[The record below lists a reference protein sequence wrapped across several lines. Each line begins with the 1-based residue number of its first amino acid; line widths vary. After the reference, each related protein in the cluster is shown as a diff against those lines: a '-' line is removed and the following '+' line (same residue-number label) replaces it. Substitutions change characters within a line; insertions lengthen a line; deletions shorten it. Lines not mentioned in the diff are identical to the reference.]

1 MTDINHTLRSESVY
15 YAFRPNLLAQ
25 GSYTMFD
32 IVHIVHLYAAFI
44 YGGFLFVD
52 NLFMAKMG
60 ETLSPDEAKK
70 AREAI
75 MIHVRKVVPWAL
87 LVAVGTGIY
96 MFFHVFGEIRPEGM
110 SSFQILLSIKAF
122 FGLWLGFRG
131 FNQKFFGIN
140 PWVFKSH
147 LFPFVLVIIIIFL
160 SQAMFIS
167 I

>member
-1 MTDINHTLRSESVY
+1 
-15 YAFRPNLLAQ
+15 
-25 GSYTMFD
+25 MFD
-32 IVHIVHLYAAFI
+32 IIHIIHLYAAFI
-44 YGGFLFVD
+44 YGGFLIVD
-52 NLFMAKMG
+52 NLFMSKMG
-60 ETLSPDEAKK
+60 ESLSAEEATK

-75 MIHVRKVVPWAL
+75 MMHVRKIVPWAL
-87 LVAVGTGIY
+87 LTAVGTGIY
-96 MFFHVFGEIRPEGM
+96 MFIGVFGQIGADGM

-147 LFPFVLVIIIIFL
+147 LFPFILVLIIIFL

-167 I
+167 F

>member
-1 MTDINHTLRSESVY
+1 
-15 YAFRPNLLAQ
+15 
-25 GSYTMFD
+25 MFD
-32 IVHIVHLYAAFI
+32 IMHIIHLYSAFI
-44 YGGFLFVD
+44 YGGFLIVD
-52 NLFMAKMG
+52 NLFMVKMG
-60 ETLSPDEAKK
+60 QTLSPEETKK

-75 MIHVRKVVPWAL
+75 MMHVRKVVPWAL

-96 MFFHVFGEIRPEGM
+96 MFLHIFGEIGSDGM

-147 LFPFVLVIIIIFL
+147 LFPFILVLIIIFL

-167 I
+167 F